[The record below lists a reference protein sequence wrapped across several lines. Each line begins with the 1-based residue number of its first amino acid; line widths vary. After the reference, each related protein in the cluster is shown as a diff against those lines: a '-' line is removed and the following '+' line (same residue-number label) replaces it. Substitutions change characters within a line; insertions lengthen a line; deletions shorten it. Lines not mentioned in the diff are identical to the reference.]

1 MYNLQDGAGKPIEI
15 GKRYGYSITQNGCIH
30 SVVGIA
36 DNVTELKVTLRDV
49 EIRSGVYGRIS
60 GPKKETKKRSIYA
73 ASVFQ
78 LADQNEET
86 TI

>member
-1 MYNLQDGAGKPIEI
+1 MYKLTDGAGKEIEI

-36 DNVTELKVTLRDV
+36 DKVTELKVTLRDV
-49 EIRSGVYGRIS
+49 EVRSGVYGKIS
-60 GPKKETKKRSIYA
+60 GPKKEEKKRSIYA

-78 LADQNEET
+78 IAE
-86 TI
+86 